1 MGVRT
6 LCVFCGS
13 SKGVKA
19 AYAEAARATG
29 LAIGERGWRLV
40 YGGAS
45 VGLMGILADVALEA
59 GAEVIGVMP
68 RSMVDREIAHS
79 GLAELRIVETMHQRK
94 AEMAELSDAFLALPG
109 GLGTLEEL
117 LETWTWAQLGLHD
130 KAFGVVN
137 VTGYFDPLVNMVH
150 RMVEEGF
157 MRANQ
162 IDRLVSDPS
171 PDTVMSWLDRHTGS

>member
-1 MGVRT
+1 MGKRS

-13 SKGVKA
+13 SNGAKA
-19 AYAEAARATG
+19 AYAEAVRATG

-45 VGLMGILADVALEA
+45 VGLMGVLADAALEA

-68 RSMVDREIAHS
+68 RSMVDREIGHP

-94 AEMAELSDAFLALPG
+94 AEMAELGQAFMALPG

-117 LETWTWAQLGLHD
+117 FETWTWAQLGLHD

-137 VTGYFDPLVNMVH
+137 VAGYFDPLMAMVD
-150 RMVEEGF
+150 RMTKEGF
-157 MRANQ
+157 IGVGQ
-162 IDRLVSDPS
+162 KDRLVFDSN
-171 PDTVMSWLDRHTGS
+171 PDFVMDWLDQHTET